1 MDTTSKV
8 TQFKAGLFVLLGLIS
23 IGALVLEFGRFG
35 DNIKKY
41 YTITV
46 EYRNAS
52 GLLKGADV
60 LLAGAR
66 IGYIADSPKV
76 LPNMRGVAV
85 KLNIDEKVEVPQG
98 SIFSIGSSGLL
109 GDRFVTVTMGPDA
122 LDQKAIAPDS
132 VITNGVSESS
142 IAELQ
147 RQLHDEILPK
157 LNDALAHFNEVSMP
171 KLDATLTDIN
181 GVSNDLRNK
190 VFNAEGVKNLQAT
203 LANFRTTSDALA
215 ASSGQIK
222 GVTDQATIFL
232 KKGNKAMDSVNGA
245 TGDLKAFVANLRAHG
260 IIFYRDTAQV
270 GPLKKSN

>member
-1 MDTTSKV
+1 M
-8 TQFKAGLFVLLGLIS
+8 
-23 IGALVLEFGRFG
+23 
-35 DNIKKY
+35 
-41 YTITV
+41 
-46 EYRNAS
+46 
-52 GLLKGADV
+52 
-60 LLAGAR
+60 
-66 IGYIADSPKV
+66 
-76 LPNMRGVAV
+76 
-85 KLNIDEKVEVPQG
+85 
-98 SIFSIGSSGLL
+98 L

-157 LNDALAHFNEVSMP
+157 LNDALAHFNGVSMP

-190 VFNAEGVKNLQAT
+190 VFNEEGVKNLQVT

-222 GVTDQATIFL
+222 GVTDQATLFL

-245 TGDLKAFVANLRAHG
+245 TGDLKVFVANLRSHG